1 MALVLQAV
9 QNIADQAPVAW
20 LSAVDVA
27 LVLKCAREAPDS
39 AVRNAALSLLEVLA
53 KKLPDSTLQHVLEV
67 SPFNDH
73 SLLGCQVMVQAGCR
87 MLLSFVDGSAT
98 CSAASVHPQSTE

>member
-39 AVRNAALSLLEVLA
+39 AVRNAALALLEVLA

-67 SPFNDH
+67 SPSDEHIPHCIAKSSYEHAVECCCLFCRGV
-73 SLLGCQVMVQAGCR
+73 LLHALQHLC
-87 MLLSFVDGSAT
+87 
-98 CSAASVHPQSTE
+98 TE